1 MRALLAVLAAASL
14 VAACSEIPTDPT
26 AASTDLTLAKQLYCP
41 GPFTMVGAKKDTAID
56 NNADGSICEM
66 ILLAE
71 DKVTLIASY
80 VDNNVPIDQ
89 KACPTGFDIL
99 ITKIGEGDD
108 RNEDG
113 WYCLATKQNGV
124 VITIDNR
131 FDVEKGG
138 KTPTD
143 PK

>member
-56 NNADGSICEM
+56 N
-66 ILLAE
+66 
-71 DKVTLIASY
+71 
-80 VDNNVPIDQ
+80 
-89 KACPTGFDIL
+89 KACPTGFDIFP
-99 ITKIGEGDD
+99 TKIGEGDD